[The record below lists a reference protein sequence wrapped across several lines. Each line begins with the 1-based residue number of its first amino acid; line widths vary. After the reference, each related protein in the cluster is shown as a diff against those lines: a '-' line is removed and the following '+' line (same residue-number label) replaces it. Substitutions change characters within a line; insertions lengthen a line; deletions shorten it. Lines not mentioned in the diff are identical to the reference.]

1 MTEIKEYQ
9 LTEELKVQVSIIKNP
24 LQIEPDAL
32 FQLVIESIRKEVF
45 YLLAQF

>member
-24 LQIEPDAL
+24 LKIEPDAL
-32 FQLVIESIRKEVF
+32 FQLAARINKKRSF
-45 YLLAQF
+45 